1 MKRGFVLI
9 STLALIVILSFII
22 LILSRTIYTDTLR
35 TTLFATSLEK
45 RIEIINYESFLVDTL
60 IDNSLLNRNLL
71 LAESELNFT
80 IQSKFPDLSIAL
92 EDYSTCFNLNSLVK
106 PFQNINVKNEEH
118 GKLFTNLLTL
128 SEIDRNLH
136 NELLDRIYDSLDDD
150 SLPETFGAE
159 DLYYISNGNLSLNPD
174 QLYFHKSQIKNV
186 EMLDGESLSRIYSD
200 LCAVPTT
207 DIEFNVNSLQGSNTK
222 VFLALFPDINLN
234 DIEKIILNRP
244 LNGYITYKNLI
255 DLTGIDSSK
264 LDKSF
269 IIFKPNFIKI
279 NYLMNLEGQIF
290 NFVSLLSL
298 KRGNFV
304 VYRSLSR

>member
-128 SEIDRNLH
+128 SEIDKNLH

>member
-1 MKRGFVLI
+1 MKKGFVLI

-35 TTLFATSLEK
+35 TTLFASSLEK

-71 LAESELNFT
+71 LAESELNFS
-80 IQSKFPDLSIAL
+80 IQSKFPDLTIAL

-128 SEIDRNLH
+128 SEIDKNLH
-136 NELLDRIYDSLDDD
+136 NELLDRIYDSLDND
-150 SLPETFGAE
+150 SLPETYGAE

-186 EMLDGESLSRIYSD
+186 EMLDGETLNRIYSD
-200 LCAVPTT
+200 LCAVPTS
-207 DIEFNVNSLQGSNTK
+207 DIEFNVNSLERSNTK
-222 VFLALFPDINLN
+222 VFLALFPDINLS

-264 LDKSF
+264 IDKSF

>member
-1 MKRGFVLI
+1 MKKGFVLI

-35 TTLFATSLEK
+35 TTLFASSLEK

-71 LAESELNFT
+71 LAESELNFS
-80 IQSKFPDLSIAL
+80 IQSKFPDLTIAL

-128 SEIDRNLH
+128 SEIDKNLH
-136 NELLDRIYDSLDDD
+136 NELLDRIYDSLDND
-150 SLPETFGAE
+150 SLPETYGAE

-186 EMLDGESLSRIYSD
+186 EMLDGETLNRIYSD
-200 LCAVPTT
+200 LCAVPTS
-207 DIEFNVNSLQGSNTK
+207 DIEFNVNSLERSNIK
-222 VFLALFPDINLN
+222 VFLALFPDINLS

-264 LDKSF
+264 IDKSF

>member
-128 SEIDRNLH
+128 SEIDKNLH

-207 DIEFNVNSLQGSNTK
+207 DIEFNVNSLQGSNSK

>member
-1 MKRGFVLI
+1 MI
-9 STLALIVILSFII
+9 
-22 LILSRTIYTDTLR
+22 
-35 TTLFATSLEK
+35 
-45 RIEIINYESFLVDTL
+45 DTL

-71 LAESELNFT
+71 LAENELNFN
-80 IQSKFPDLSIAL
+80 IQSKFPGLSISL

-118 GKLFTNLLTL
+118 GILFKNLLIL
-128 SEIDRNLH
+128 SDIDKNFH

-150 SLPETFGAE
+150 SLPETYGAE

-174 QLYFHKSQIKNV
+174 QLYFHKSQVKNI
-186 EMLDGESLSRIYSD
+186 EMLNKAGLARIYND
-200 LCAVPTT
+200 LCAVPST
-207 DIEFNVNSLQGSNTK
+207 DIKFNVNSLDALNAK
-222 VFLALFPDINLN
+222 VFLALFPDLNLS

-244 LNGYITYKNLI
+244 VNGYITYKNLV

-264 LDKSF
+264 LNKSF

-298 KRGNFV
+298 KRGDFV